1 MHILSQARLGLDLTR
16 MRLPA
21 FILEKRSTLEMCSE
35 FLAHPDIFTA
45 WVEHISILLPL
56 ATTLTIPLNLPHSL
70 CLNLTLFQ
78 PPSLPLSTSLTP
90 TLNLTQSLSLSVFLP
105 SVVRNGID

>member
-45 WVEHISILLPL
+45 WVEHTSILLPL
-56 ATTLTIPLNLPHSL
+56 ATTLTISL
-70 CLNLTLFQ
+70 STSLSQ
-78 PPSLPLSTSLTP
+78 PPSL
-90 TLNLTQSLSLSVFLP
+90 SLS
-105 SVVRNGID
+105 